1 MLHFLFYSCLFNM
14 NQLLAFRFLL
24 NRIYLKFGREIP
36 NNTTSTPIHCSAA
49 TCSPNTTSDM
59 NTAVGNSD
67 ELRIGPRPLPTL
79 GIAILNNNGGKTTPK
94 KPRINPQK
102 KSPPPKNEPSVKKT
116 GGNTSHAVN
125 NDPVAISI
133 LFVIAGTVMPT
144 RPLTL
149 IKAVKLTAAS
159 RPQNT
164 PVAERPSSEAPNTS
178 APSNEPTNKITAEI
192 HFSTVG
198 KRRSNS
204 HSANK

>member
-1 MLHFLFYSCLFNM
+1 GVQTCAL
-14 NQLLAFRFLL
+14 
-24 NRIYLKFGREIP
+24 
-36 NNTTSTPIHCSAA
+36 PIS
-49 TCSPNTTSDM
+49 
-59 NTAVGNSD
+59 
-67 ELRIGPRPLPTL
+67 
-79 GIAILNNNGGKTTPK
+79 
-94 KPRINPQK
+94 
-102 KSPPPKNEPSVKKT
+102 PKNEPSVKKT

-204 HSANK
+204 HSANKPIQENWNNMIMAMEASKYSNDL